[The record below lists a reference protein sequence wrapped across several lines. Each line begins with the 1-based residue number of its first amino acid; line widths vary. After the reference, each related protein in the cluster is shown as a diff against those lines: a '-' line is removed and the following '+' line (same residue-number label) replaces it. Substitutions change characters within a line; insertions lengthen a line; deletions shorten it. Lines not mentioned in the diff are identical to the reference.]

1 MTVPAWRLALKRRLT
16 VVTALLAFWV
26 AGIEARLV
34 FLQVV
39 SHNHLAALAERQHSR
54 TQESPAKRGDI
65 LDRRGRVLAT
75 SVDADTIYAVPS
87 ELSDPGNVVAN
98 LCRAFGDCTKK
109 ERQALAEKLNNQ
121 KQFAYVRRQVSPD
134 VARRVADLNL
144 EGIGFVKESK
154 RFYPNRELAAHLLG
168 WVGVDNVGLAGIEST
183 YDADIRGKKGTIL
196 IQTDARRKAFSRI
209 ERLPTAGSTVEL
221 TIDDYLQHIAERE
234 LQAGVVENRAAGGTA
249 IVMNP
254 HTGEIIA
261 MANQPTFNPNAYR
274 DVDEIARR
282 NRAVQDL
289 YEPGS
294 TFKVVTASAAIEE
307 RVLRPDAIIDTNPG
321 QVKLAGRPAIR
332 EDGNRN
338 YGVLSFTDVIVKSS
352 NIGAIRIGFKVG
364 AERLSRF
371 VSLYGFGHPSSQDF
385 PAESPGIVWSPDK
398 WTESALAS
406 VAMGYQIGVTPLQ
419 MVTAVSS
426 VANGG
431 ELIEPRVI
439 RATYRDDRRFV
450 VRPNVLRRTINQE
463 TDATLTTIMEQVVAR
478 GTAKRAQIP
487 GYTVAGKTGTAQKVV
502 NGHYS
507 HSDHMASFVGFMPSR
522 NPALAIV
529 VVIDSPKGPNGDHGG
544 AVAAPIFQRIG
555 EASLRYLGVAPN
567 VNPAPPVLVARQ
579 QDTDS
584 RDVSAPQ
591 AEARLTDASTTPS
604 TRLPGAST
612 TLPSSAI
619 SLTTP
624 QFVTLVVDAGTV
636 PDVRGMGARDAVRT
650 LFKLG
655 INAHVS
661 GDGIVASQMPAPGE
675 PIDHGGV
682 CRLLLERWAHPPEL
696 PQGSRP

>member
-1 MTVPAWRLALKRRLT
+1 
-16 VVTALLAFWV
+16 
-26 AGIEARLV
+26 
-34 FLQVV
+34 
-39 SHNHLAALAERQHSR
+39 
-54 TQESPAKRGDI
+54 
-65 LDRRGRVLAT
+65 
-75 SVDADTIYAVPS
+75 
-87 ELSDPGNVVAN
+87 
-98 LCRAFGDCTKK
+98 
-109 ERQALAEKLNNQ
+109 
-121 KQFAYVRRQVSPD
+121 
-134 VARRVADLNL
+134 
-144 EGIGFVKESK
+144 
-154 RFYPNRELAAHLLG
+154 
-168 WVGVDNVGLAGIEST
+168 
-183 YDADIRGKKGTIL
+183 
-196 IQTDARRKAFSRI
+196 
-209 ERLPTAGSTVEL
+209 
-221 TIDDYLQHIAERE
+221 
-234 LQAGVVENRAAGGTA
+234 
-249 IVMNP
+249 
-254 HTGEIIA
+254 
-261 MANQPTFNPNAYR
+261 
-274 DVDEIARR
+274 
-282 NRAVQDL
+282 
-289 YEPGS
+289 
-294 TFKVVTASAAIEE
+294 
-307 RVLRPDAIIDTNPG
+307 
-321 QVKLAGRPAIR
+321 
-332 EDGNRN
+332 
-338 YGVLSFTDVIVKSS
+338 
-352 NIGAIRIGFKVG
+352 
-364 AERLSRF
+364 
-371 VSLYGFGHPSSQDF
+371 
-385 PAESPGIVWSPDK
+385 
-398 WTESALAS
+398 
-406 VAMGYQIGVTPLQ
+406 MGYQIGVTPLQ

-478 GTAKRAQIP
+478 GTAKKAQIP

-544 AVAAPIFQRIG
+544 AVAAPIFQRIA

-584 RDVSAPQ
+584 RDVPAPQ

-612 TLPSSAI
+612 TPPSSAI

-624 QFVTLVVDAGTV
+624 QVVTLVVDAGTV